1 MSKNTKHSSSSPRR
15 GHRGGGP
22 PHARFDKPRDFKT
35 TFIKLVKY
43 LQPYKTKLLI
53 VGLFAVGS
61 TAFSIAGPKILG
73 KATTK
78 IFEGLVSKVS
88 GLEGA
93 GVDFQYISRIIFGLI
108 ALYLASALFSY
119 IQGFIVAGVAQDV
132 SYNLR
137 REISRK
143 INRLPLKYF
152 DRTSFGDVLSRVTN
166 DVDTVSH
173 TLSQS
178 TTQIITS
185 VTTFVGVLIMMLS
198 ISWQMTLIALVMLPI
213 TMILVMLVVK
223 HSQKYFKAQ
232 QESLGRVNGHVEE
245 VFGGHIIM
253 KAFNAEK
260 EETEEFD
267 RINNELY
274 ESAWKSQFISGLMG
288 PIMNFIGNLGYVVVT
303 ILGGWF
309 AIRNTI
315 QVGDILAFIQY
326 MRSFTQPVSRIA
338 QISNILQSAVAA
350 AERVFEFL
358 EENEEVK
365 ETETPV
371 SVNNIRGQ
379 VEFKNVSFGYYPD
392 QPIIKD
398 FSAKIK
404 PGQKVA
410 IVGPTGAG
418 KTTIVKLLMRF
429 YDLDQGSILIDG
441 HNITEFTRE
450 ELRSQLG
457 MVLQD
462 TWLFSGTIMENIRYG
477 RLDAADEEVINAA
490 KSAYAHRFITTL
502 PDGYNMVISEEADNV
517 SHGQKQLL
525 TIARAILADPKIL
538 ILDEATSSVDT
549 RTELL
554 IQNAMENLM
563 RDRTSFVIAHR
574 LSTIRDADLILVIDK
589 GDIVEQG
596 THDELLEKGEFYAT
610 LYNSQFESAEAAS

>member
-213 TMILVMLVVK
+213 TMILVMFVVK

-232 QESLGRVNGHVEE
+232 QETLGRVNGHVEE

-358 EENEEVK
+358 EEEEEVK
-365 ETETPV
+365 EIETPL
-371 SVNNIRGQ
+371 SVNNIQGQ
-379 VEFKNVSFGYYPD
+379 VEFKNVSFGYYPG

-563 RDRTSFVIAHR
+563 KDRTSFVIAHR
-574 LSTIRDADLILVIDK
+574 LSTIRDADLILVMDK

>member
-35 TFIKLVKY
+35 TFMKLVKY

-198 ISWQMTLIALVMLPI
+198 ISWEMTLIALVMLPI

-315 QVGDILAFIQY
+315 QVGD
-326 MRSFTQPVSRIA
+326 
-338 QISNILQSAVAA
+338 
-350 AERVFEFL
+350 
-358 EENEEVK
+358 
-365 ETETPV
+365 
-371 SVNNIRGQ
+371 
-379 VEFKNVSFGYYPD
+379 
-392 QPIIKD
+392 
-398 FSAKIK
+398 
-404 PGQKVA
+404 
-410 IVGPTGAG
+410 
-418 KTTIVKLLMRF
+418 
-429 YDLDQGSILIDG
+429 
-441 HNITEFTRE
+441 
-450 ELRSQLG
+450 
-457 MVLQD
+457 
-462 TWLFSGTIMENIRYG
+462 
-477 RLDAADEEVINAA
+477 
-490 KSAYAHRFITTL
+490 
-502 PDGYNMVISEEADNV
+502 
-517 SHGQKQLL
+517 
-525 TIARAILADPKIL
+525 
-538 ILDEATSSVDT
+538 
-549 RTELL
+549 
-554 IQNAMENLM
+554 
-563 RDRTSFVIAHR
+563 
-574 LSTIRDADLILVIDK
+574 
-589 GDIVEQG
+589 
-596 THDELLEKGEFYAT
+596 
-610 LYNSQFESAEAAS
+610 

>member
-35 TFIKLVKY
+35 TFMKLVKY

-78 IFEGLVSKVS
+78 IFEGLVSKIS

-198 ISWQMTLIALVMLPI
+198 ISWEMTLIALVMLPI

-358 EENEEVK
+358 EEKEEVK

-589 GDIVEQG
+589 VDIVEQG
-596 THDELLEKGEFYAT
+596 THDELLEIGEFYAT

>member
-35 TFIKLVKY
+35 TFMKLVKY

-78 IFEGLVSKVS
+78 IFEGLVSKIS

-198 ISWQMTLIALVMLPI
+198 ISWEMTLIALVMLPI

-574 LSTIRDADLILVIDK
+574 LSTIRDADLILVMDK